1 MNSKNSAPYLLELA
15 GSYPAQDHRILCLAP
30 PGELFELSA
39 RCLEAVGASGRVTVM
54 LPGDPFLHA
63 SLPPEVE
70 IIEGRPEKPEKLEGP
85 FDLVLAWGSYPF
97 INDLDEFLGL
107 LVKLL
112 RPGARLCLD
121 LPAYGFCPVLQASHP
136 AASTWLLP
144 RLVDMEEACFEL
156 ELRDIC
162 GMTWVELRKYDS
174 LPDMLEDLIKPY
186 PLQFEGRRGEA
197 LLDELRKNL
206 SSAFRG
212 TEDLSLALRRT
223 RLRALR

>member
-1 MNSKNSAPYLLELA
+1 MN
-15 GSYPAQDHRILCLAP
+15 
-30 PGELFELSA
+30 
-39 RCLEAVGASGRVTVM
+39 
-54 LPGDPFLHA
+54 
-63 SLPPEVE
+63 
-70 IIEGRPEKPEKLEGP
+70 EGLWLWVPTRQIPI
-85 FDLVLAWGSYPF
+85 V
-97 INDLDEFLGL
+97 
-107 LVKLL
+107 L
-112 RPGARLCLD
+112 RPKVTD
-121 LPAYGFCPVLQASHP
+121 MMWEFVLV
-136 AASTWLLP
+136 LLP